1 MKREIIMKRDY
12 SKFVDDAYND
22 KTVEPFDILMKR
34 EIRKTIEEDTI
45 DDALENIMAL
55 IYETRYE
62 W

>member
-1 MKREIIMKRDY
+1 MKRDY